1 MSWLVRMLL
10 DRQALA
16 RCRFRDSYAWHQA
29 VWECFPGMPDAGRD
43 FLTRTDWL
51 PQGCRIYLL
60 SRREPVRPGWCPPA
74 SWAVK
79 NIAPAFL
86 QHGTYAFD
94 LLANPTRKVAAFSAD
109 GQRTRNGKRIALL
122 DEASRQAWLQAK
134 ADQHGFCLD
143 GPPALDEAG
152 ASIFW
157 RRACA
162 GTHIG
167 VRFRGRLRVTDRERF
182 IHAFYHGIGSA
193 KAFGFGMLLLQPL
206 S

>member
-1 MSWLVRMLL
+1 MSLLVRMQL

-16 RCRFRDSYAWHQA
+16 SCRFRDSYAWHQA
-29 VWECFPGMPDAGRD
+29 LWECFPDAPDAERD
-43 FLTRTDWL
+43 FLTRMDWL

-60 SRREPVRPGWCPPA
+60 CRREPVCPAWCPPEA
-74 SWAVK
+74 WAVK
-79 NIAPAFL
+79 TITPAFL
-86 QHGTYAFD
+86 RHESYAFD
-94 LLANPTRKVAAFSAD
+94 LLANPTRKVAAFSPD
-109 GQRTRNGKRIALL
+109 GQRTRNGRRLALL
-122 DEASRQAWLQAK
+122 DEASRTAWMRSK
-134 ADQHGFCLD
+134 AEQHGFCLD
-143 GPPALDEAG
+143 GPLALDEAG
-152 ASIFW
+152 TGIF
-157 RRACA
+157 RRHARV